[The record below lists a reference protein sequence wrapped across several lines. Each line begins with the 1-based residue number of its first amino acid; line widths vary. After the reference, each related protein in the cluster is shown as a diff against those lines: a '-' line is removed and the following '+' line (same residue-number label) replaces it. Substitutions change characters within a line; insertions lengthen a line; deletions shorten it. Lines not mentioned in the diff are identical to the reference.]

1 MSYLIAITGGIGSG
15 KSVVSKMLTSMGYPV
30 YDCDSHAKA
39 LMDKSEEIKLRLCNE
54 VLSDCV
60 IEGKI
65 DRKRLAEKVF
75 KDKEALNR
83 LNQIVHSSVRIDL
96 MTWSRLNQ
104 SEIQF
109 VETAILYQSGVD
121 EMVDQVW
128 DVDAPLDLRIERVMK
143 RNSMSR
149 EDVIDR
155 ITSQEEFVPEKL
167 HHAIVRLIN
176 DGTQPMLP
184 QVEAQLCNL
193 SRCE

>member
-30 YDCDSHAKA
+30 YDCDSRAKV
-39 LMDKSEEIKLRLCNE
+39 LMDNSEEIKLRLCNE

-60 IEGKI
+60 IDGKI

-83 LNQIVHSSVRIDL
+83 LNQIVHSSVRMDL
-96 MTWSRLNQ
+96 MTWSVLNQ

-109 VETAILYQSGVD
+109 VETAILYQSGID

-128 DVDAPLDLRIERVMK
+128 DVDAPFDLRVERVMK

-167 HHAIVRLIN
+167 HRTIVRLIN

-184 QVEAQLCNL
+184 QVETQLYNL
-193 SRCE
+193 LRQE

>member
-30 YDCDSHAKA
+30 YDCDSRAKA
-39 LMDKSEEIKLRLCNE
+39 LMDKSEEIQLRLCNE

-60 IEGKI
+60 IDGKI

-96 MTWSRLNQ
+96 MTWSGLNQ

-109 VETAILYQSGVD
+109 VETAILYQSGID

-128 DVDAPLDLRIERVMK
+128 DVDAPFDLRIERVMK

-155 ITSQEEFVPEKL
+155 ITSQEEFVPENL
-167 HHAIVRLIN
+167 HRVIVRLIN

-184 QVEAQLCNL
+184 QVEAHLCSL
-193 SRCE
+193 SRRE

>member
-30 YDCDSHAKA
+30 YDCDSRAKT
-39 LMDKSEEIKLRLCNE
+39 LMDNSEEIKLRLCNE

-60 IEGKI
+60 IDGKI

-96 MTWSRLNQ
+96 MTWSGLNQ

-109 VETAILYQSGVD
+109 VETAILYQSGID

-128 DVDAPLDLRIERVMK
+128 DVDAPFDLRIERVMK

-155 ITSQEEFVPEKL
+155 ITSQEEFVPENL
-167 HHAIVRLIN
+167 HRVIVRLIN

-184 QVEAQLCNL
+184 QVEAHLCSL
-193 SRCE
+193 SRRE